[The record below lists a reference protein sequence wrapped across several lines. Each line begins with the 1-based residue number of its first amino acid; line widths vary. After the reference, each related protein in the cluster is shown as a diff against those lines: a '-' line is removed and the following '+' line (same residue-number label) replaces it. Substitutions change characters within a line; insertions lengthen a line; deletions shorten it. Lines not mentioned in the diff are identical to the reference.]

1 VRRRQRHRK
10 YAVGASFVSGKPE
23 RAAEI
28 VVLIAEIVVGL
39 AIGAEERTVLPAT
52 SRQPHDRV
60 VRGALATLRR
70 QPESGQDLADLSR
83 GKCPE
88 SRCQTMLQ
96 TVDPVDHGAVGGRLK
111 ARKDRFER

>member
-52 SRQPHDRV
+52 SRQPMTGSFAV
-60 VRGALATLRR
+60 LLRR
-70 QPESGQDLADLSR
+70 YADSPRADKTLPTSAVANALR
-83 GKCPE
+83 ADVK
-88 SRCQTMLQ
+88 RCFKRLIPSIT
-96 TVDPVDHGAVGGRLK
+96 GRSAAV
-111 ARKDRFER
+111 